1 MMRLRLRWLAY
12 SLSMIIA
19 VAGARVALAG
29 EPKSAAAG
37 RTTAPA
43 FAHPSH
49 PDELEDR
56 VLDIFEAKCAFAGCH
71 AGTSAPQGLDLTEQG
86 FKASLLSVKSSGLPK
101 FMRVKPGDAGNSY
114 LMGKL
119 RGSTSIKGERM
130 PKDAEPLSAEE
141 IKAIESW
148 INSLASD
155 LKVEA
160 PQREYAQAF
169 YGWSLANL
177 PTAEPV
183 EKSAFM
189 YRIAHR
195 FKATVDQGFDQLFG
209 LDGGAFMMTQ
219 FAFPLTNDFSL
230 NLARSGLH
238 ATFEIGGKWRLLREK
253 TDGSMPVSAAL
264 YAGID
269 WATLQGIPDPANPA
283 AGNLSRTAGE
293 RFAIFG
299 QVPITKQFGSRVSA
313 AVVPG
318 ILLNGNVT
326 MDGEDP
332 LVTLGLGGKFA
343 FNQKYALF
351 AEIVPIVSG
360 DETAFTVGGTRF
372 NGDKQV
378 FNDTFVAGLEIK
390 AGGHVFHLFVTN
402 SGGNTTNQ
410 YLSGGNIDFAD
421 GDFRLGFNIYRILNY
436 PL

>member
-1 MMRLRLRWLAY
+1 MMQLRPRWLAC
-12 SLSMIIA
+12 SLGVMLA
-19 VAGARVALAG
+19 LGGARPTQAG
-29 EPKSAAAG
+29 EIKSAAAS
-37 RTTAPA
+37 RTAEPA
-43 FAHPSH
+43 FAYPNR

-71 AGTSAPQGLDLTEQG
+71 AGTAAPQGLDLTEQG
-86 FKASLLSVKSSGLPK
+86 FKASLLSVISSGLPK

-119 RGSTSIKGERM
+119 RGSASIKGERM
-130 PKDAEPLSAEE
+130 PKGAAPLSAEE
-141 IKAIESW
+141 IKTIESW

-155 LKVEA
+155 IKIEA

-183 EKSAFM
+183 EKGAFM

-219 FAFPLTNDFSL
+219 LAFPLTNDFSL
-230 NLARSGLH
+230 NLARSGLN

-264 YAGID
+264 YAGVD
-269 WATLQGIPDPANPA
+269 WATLKGIPDPANPA
-283 AGNLSRTAGE
+283 AGNLSRTDGE

-326 MDGEDP
+326 VDGEDP
-332 LVTLGLGGKFA
+332 LVTIGLGGKFA

-351 AEIVPIVSG
+351 SEIVPIVSG
-360 DETAFTVGGTRF
+360 DETALTVGGTRF
-372 NGDKQV
+372 DGGKQI

-410 YLSGGNIDFAD
+410 YLSGGNLDFAD

-436 PL
+436 PF